1 MIESRCRADVKSDLF
16 QAKCQSFNC
25 HNAPLLFQNIIMGGS
40 SERKNVGDEGIR
52 LRLEAARKRKEEA
65 SREKTAKRHAN
76 HNAKR
81 RPATS
86 KNVSTAPPKK
96 GSNSQ
101 KGSGTRAISPPKTSR
116 YQRSYKQGVAGKGVA
131 EKKDTALTPEI
142 GESVIRQRLSKKKT
156 AEVNDKKNNT
166 ANRHKKHDAKRR
178 VPKSAKKRKQ
188 STKHEVAHQK
198 RQREDEDKMQF
209 ESIIDGCNDSTPGVP
224 HVYYD
229 SRHGVCNQEDTF
241 HVRAGPVPVTQEED
255 ECPDTTLNIGRLSNT
270 LHIPGLNNPGQI
282 CYANVCIHM
291 CYRDPF
297 FKRAILDMPTSDVD
311 LISFIAKKGIEGHD
325 SIFTKMSLL
334 DVSII
339 PEEQRSSQTIAKFLL
354 ELRNVFIEL
363 ETSHER
369 SIDSFGV
376 LRALHIDLHTQQ
388 CANEFWKNIIEFVYD
403 LFGLRNLVS
412 LLIQEDHDG
421 ALKYDALLL
430 TDVRRLSDLEVNTLT
445 HQSISVDVTG
455 GR

>member
-1 MIESRCRADVKSDLF
+1 MIESRCRADVKSDFF

-40 SERKNVGDEGIR
+40 SERKNVGEEGIR
-52 LRLEAARKRKEEA
+52 LKLEAARKRKAETQ
-65 SREKTAKRHAN
+65 REKLAKRHAN

-86 KNVSTAPPKK
+86 KNDCTGSSKK

-101 KGSGTRAISPPKTSR
+101 KGSGKRAISPPTTSR

-142 GESVIRQRLSKKKT
+142 GESVIRQRLSEKMT
-156 AEVNDKKNNT
+156 AEANDKKNRS
-166 ANRHKKHDAKRR
+166 AKKHKNHNAKRR

-229 SRHGVCNQEDTF
+229 SNHGVCNQEDTF
-241 HVRAGPVPVTQEED
+241 HVRAGPVPITQEED
-255 ECPDTTLNIGRLSNT
+255 EFPESTLNIGRFSNT

-291 CYRDPF
+291 CNRDPF
-297 FKRAILDMPTSDVD
+297 FKRAIQFQL
-311 LISFIAKKGIEGHD
+311 
-325 SIFTKMSLL
+325 
-334 DVSII
+334 
-339 PEEQRSSQTIAKFLL
+339 
-354 ELRNVFIEL
+354 
-363 ETSHER
+363 
-369 SIDSFGV
+369 
-376 LRALHIDLHTQQ
+376 
-388 CANEFWKNIIEFVYD
+388 
-403 LFGLRNLVS
+403 
-412 LLIQEDHDG
+412 
-421 ALKYDALLL
+421 
-430 TDVRRLSDLEVNTLT
+430 
-445 HQSISVDVTG
+445 
-455 GR
+455 